1 MADSTVHYFGIRHH
15 GPGCARSLHAAL
27 AALQPNC
34 LLIEGPPDADGLL
47 PFVTHA
53 GLCPPVALLVHSP
66 DDMHASAFYP
76 FAEFS
81 PEWQALQHG
90 VRRGIPTRFID
101 LPQTIRLAQDK
112 IHREKDDATEKIA
125 DDAKAT
131 GANAEKFLE
140 PPAEMVFPQHH
151 DPMDALAHAAGFA
164 DGESWWN
171 HIVEERG
178 DSEDLFAA
186 IHEAMAALR
195 EEWPDDARGPRAAER
210 EMQREAHM
218 RQCIREAVGQGHAR
232 IAVVCGAW
240 HVPALQ
246 AKHTAK
252 ADAALLKG
260 LPKIKV
266 SATWVPWTYRH
277 LTWASG
283 YGAGVDSPGW
293 YDYLWQRGQGGE
305 DVGASRVAASPA
317 AASPAVA
324 SRASG
329 WLARV
334 ARLLREH
341 QLDCSSA
348 HVIEASRLSDTL
360 AALRGRAEPGLE
372 ELNEAVRTVICM
384 GASAPLELIHRAL
397 TVSDRMGQVPPEVPA
412 VPLQRDIEQAQK
424 SLRLKPEA
432 LERTLD
438 LDLRNANDLARSHL
452 LHRLRLLGIRW
463 GEPARSDRANRGTF
477 RETWRLQWQPEFAL
491 RIIEATR
498 FGPTVELAANACV
511 AEQCASLT
519 RLDALAE
526 LVDTVL
532 LADLGTAVQA
542 VSHALQTQAAITGDA
557 VQLISAVPPLAR
569 VFRYGSVRQMDGDLL
584 AKILDGLITRGAIGL
599 PLACHSL
606 DDSAAEA
613 LRDTLL
619 PAHDA
624 VGLRDSAEPSQ
635 AWQQA
640 LHQIAVGDA
649 CHALLRGLCCRLL
662 LDAGHI
668 DQAQAAV
675 QLSRNL
681 SAGALPL
688 EAAQWLDGFLNRNA
702 MVLLHDAAV
711 WSLVDAWLAEL
722 VDAHFLQVVPLLR
735 RSFANFS
742 QSERREL
749 GARAAH
755 GVKAAPVVVASDGDA
770 VRAALPVP
778 TLRLL
783 LGLPA

>member
-27 AALQPNC
+27 DALQPDC

-53 GLCPPVALLVHSP
+53 GLQPPVALLVYSP
-66 DDMHASAFYP
+66 DDTQASAFYP

-90 VRRGIPTRFID
+90 VQRGIPTRFID
-101 LPQTIRLAQDK
+101 LPQAVRLAQDK
-112 IHREKDDATEKIA
+112 LYREKEDAIEKIA
-125 DDAKAT
+125 TSADVT
-131 GANAEKFLE
+131 GAGAEKGLE
-140 PPAEMVFPQHH
+140 SAVEAVFPQHH

-178 DSEDLFAA
+178 DSEDLFTA

-283 YGAGVDSPGW
+283 YGAGVDAPGW
-293 YDYLWQRGQGGE
+293 YDYLWQRSQGGGDAE
-305 DVGASRVAASPA
+305 PSR
-317 AASPAVA
+317 AVV

-334 ARLLREH
+334 ARLLRDH

-348 HVIEASRLSDTL
+348 HIIEASRLSDTL

-372 ELNEAVRTVICM
+372 ELNEAVRTVVCM

-438 LDLRNANDLARSHL
+438 LDLRTANDLARSHL
-452 LHRLRLLGIRW
+452 LHRLRLLSIPW

-511 AEQCASLT
+511 AEQCATLT

-613 LRDTLL
+613 LRETLL

-624 VGLRDSAEPSQ
+624 VGLRDSAEPTQ

-640 LHQIAVGDA
+640 LQQIAVGDA

-668 DQAQAAV
+668 DQAQAAM

-711 WSLVDAWLAEL
+711 WSLVDAWLADL
-722 VDAHFLQVVPLLR
+722 ADAHFLQVVPLLR

-742 QSERREL
+742 QAERREL
-749 GARAAH
+749 GARAAQ
-755 GVKAAPVVVASDGDA
+755 GVKVAPVVVVSEGDA

>member
-1 MADSTVHYFGIRHH
+1 MADSTVHFFGIRHH

-27 AALQPNC
+27 EALQPDC
-34 LLIEGPPDADGLL
+34 LLIEGPPDADALL
-47 PFVTHA
+47 PYVTHA

-66 DDMHASAFYP
+66 DDTQASAFYP
-76 FAEFS
+76 FAAFS

-90 VRRGIPTRFID
+90 VLRGIPTRFID
-101 LPQTIRLAQDK
+101 LPQTVRLAQDK
-112 IHREKDDATEKIA
+112 LHRENGAATENIA
-125 DDAKAT
+125 QNPIGTSASGENDLEVSLDA
-131 GANAEKFLE
+131 
-140 PPAEMVFPQHH
+140 VFPQHH

-178 DSEDLFAA
+178 DGEDLFAA

-195 EEWPDDARGPRAAER
+195 EEWPNDARGPRAAER
-210 EMQREAHM
+210 ELQREAHM
-218 RQCIREAVGQGHAR
+218 RQCVREAVGQGHAR

-293 YDYLWQRGQGGE
+293 YDYLWQRSQGGE
-305 DVGASRVAASPA
+305 VDGASRV

-334 ARLLREH
+334 ARLLRAH

-432 LERTLD
+432 PERTLD
-438 LDLRNANDLARSHL
+438 LDLRTANDLARSHL
-452 LHRLRLLGIRW
+452 LHRLLLLGIPW
-463 GEPARSDRANRGTF
+463 GEPARSERANRGTF
-477 RETWRLQWQPEFAL
+477 RETWRLQWQPDFAL

-526 LVDTVL
+526 LVDAVL

-569 VFRYGSVRQMDGDLL
+569 VFRYGSARQMDGELL
-584 AKILDGLITRGAIGL
+584 AKILDGLIQRGAIGL

-606 DDSAAEA
+606 DDSAAET
-613 LRDTLL
+613 LRNTLL

-640 LHQIAVGDA
+640 LQQIAVGDA

-668 DQAQAAV
+668 DQPQAGV

-681 SAGALPL
+681 SAGAPPL

-711 WSLVDAWLAEL
+711 WSLVDTWLAEL
-722 VDAHFLQVVPLLR
+722 SDAHFLQVVPLLR

-749 GARAAH
+749 GTRAAH
-755 GVKAAPVVVASDGDA
+755 GIKIAPVAAPSEGDA

>member
-15 GPGCARSLHAAL
+15 GPGCARSLRAAL
-27 AALQPNC
+27 EALQPDC
-34 LLIEGPPDADGLL
+34 LLVEGPPDADALL
-47 PFVTHA
+47 PFVTQA

-66 DDMHASAFYP
+66 DDTQASAFYP
-76 FAEFS
+76 FAAFS

-90 VRRGIPTRFID
+90 VGRGIPTRFID
-101 LPQTIRLAQDK
+101 LPQAVRLAQDK
-112 IHREKDDATEKIA
+112 RHREAEDATETIA
-125 DDAKAT
+125 ASADT
-131 GANAEKFLE
+131 TVANTEKDLE
-140 PPAEMVFPQHH
+140 SALESVFPQHH

-178 DSEDLFAA
+178 DSEDLFTA

-210 EMQREAHM
+210 ELQREAHM

-293 YDYLWQRGQGGE
+293 YDYLWQRSQGIG
-305 DVGASRVAASPA
+305 DTAAT
-317 AASPAVA
+317 
-324 SRASG
+324 RASG

-348 HVIEASRLSDTL
+348 HIIEASRLSDTL
-360 AALRGRAEPGLE
+360 ATLRGRAEPGLD

-384 GASAPLELIHRAL
+384 GESAPLQLIHRAL

-438 LDLRNANDLARSHL
+438 LDLRTPNDLARSHL
-452 LHRLRLLGIRW
+452 LHRLRLLSIPW

-498 FGPTVELAANACV
+498 WGPTVELAATACV
-511 AEQCASLT
+511 AEQCATLT

-526 LVDTVL
+526 LVDVVL

-557 VQLISAVPPLAR
+557 IQLISAVPPLAR

-584 AKILDGLITRGAIGL
+584 AHILDGLITRGAIGL

-613 LRDTLL
+613 LREILL

-624 VGLRDSAEPSQ
+624 VGLRDSAEPTQ

-640 LHQIAVGDA
+640 LQQIAEGDA
-649 CHALLRGLCCRLL
+649 CHALLRGRCCRLL
-662 LDAGHI
+662 LDAGQI
-668 DQAQAAV
+668 DQARAAV

-681 SAGALPL
+681 SAGAVPL
-688 EAAQWLDGFLNRNA
+688 EAAQWLEGFLNRNA

-722 VDAHFLQVVPLLR
+722 ADAHFLQVVPLLR

-742 QSERREL
+742 ASERREL
-749 GARAAH
+749 GARAAQ
-755 GVKAAPVVVASDGDA
+755 GIKTAPVWLASEGDA
-770 VRAALPVP
+770 TRAALPVP

-783 LGLPA
+783 LGLPV

>member
-27 AALQPNC
+27 AALQPDC
-34 LLIEGPPDADGLL
+34 LLIEGPPDADALL
-47 PFVTHA
+47 PYVTHA

-66 DDMHASAFYP
+66 DDTHASAFYP

-101 LPQTIRLAQDK
+101 LPQAVRLAQDK
-112 IHREKDDATEKIA
+112 IHREKDSATEKIA
-125 DDAKAT
+125 DDAEAT
-131 GANAEKFLE
+131 GASAEKSLE
-140 PPAEMVFPQHH
+140 PSVETVFPQHH

-246 AKHTAK
+246 AKHLAK

-293 YDYLWQRGQGGE
+293 YDYLWQRSQGGG
-305 DVGASRVAASPA
+305 DVGASPR
-317 AASPAVA
+317 AVV

-334 ARLLREH
+334 ARLLREN

-384 GASAPLELIHRAL
+384 GASAPLQLIHRAL

-438 LDLRNANDLARSHL
+438 LDLRNTNDLARSHL

-606 DDSAAEA
+606 DDSAAET
-613 LRDTLL
+613 LRETLL
-619 PAHDA
+619 PAHEA

-640 LHQIAVGDA
+640 LQQMAVGDA
-649 CHALLRGLCCRLL
+649 CHALLRGLSCRLL

-755 GVKAAPVVVASDGDA
+755 GVKTAPVVAASDGDV

-783 LGLPA
+783 LGLSDAG

>member
-27 AALQPNC
+27 AALQPDC
-34 LLIEGPPDADGLL
+34 LLIEGPPDADALL
-47 PFVTHA
+47 PYVTHA

-66 DDMHASAFYP
+66 DDTHASAFYP

-90 VRRGIPTRFID
+90 VQRGVPTRFID
-101 LPQTIRLAQDK
+101 LPQAVRLAQDK
-112 IHREKDDATEKIA
+112 LHREKNAATEKIA
-125 DDAKAT
+125 GHADST
-131 GANAEKFLE
+131 GASAEKDLE
-140 PPAEMVFPQHH
+140 VSAETVFPQHH

-195 EEWPDDARGPRAAER
+195 EEWPIDARGPRAAER

-246 AKHTAK
+246 AKHTVK

-260 LPKIKV
+260 MPKIKV

-293 YDYLWQRGQGGE
+293 YDYLWQRSQGGE
-305 DVGASRVAASPA
+305 DVGASRV

-334 ARLLREH
+334 ARLLRAH

-452 LHRLRLLGIRW
+452 LHRLRLLSIPW
-463 GEPARSDRANRGTF
+463 GESARSDRANRGTF

-584 AKILDGLITRGAIGL
+584 AKILDGLIARGAIGL

-606 DDSAAEA
+606 DDSAAES

-722 VDAHFLQVVPLLR
+722 VDAHFVQVVPLLR

-749 GARAAH
+749 GTRAAH
-755 GVKAAPVVVASDGDA
+755 GIKIAPVAAPSEGDA

-783 LGLPA
+783 LGLSA

>member
-15 GPGCARSLHAAL
+15 GSGCARSLHAAL
-27 AALQPNC
+27 ATLQPDC
-34 LLIEGPPDADGLL
+34 LLIEGPPDADALL
-47 PFVTHA
+47 PYVTHA

-66 DDMHASAFYP
+66 DDTQASAFYP

-90 VRRGIPTRFID
+90 MQRGIPTRFID
-101 LPQTIRLAQDK
+101 LPQAVRLAQDK
-112 IHREKDDATEKIA
+112 IHREKDHATENITNDVDAT
-125 DDAKAT
+125 
-131 GANAEKFLE
+131 GSNAEKE
-140 PPAEMVFPQHH
+140 PDLPVEPVPQPRH
-151 DPMDALAHAAGFA
+151 DPMDELAHAAGFS

-178 DSEDLFAA
+178 ESEDLFAA

-195 EEWPDDARGPRAAER
+195 EVWPDDTRGPRAVER

-246 AKHTAK
+246 AKHTTK
-252 ADAALLKG
+252 ADSAVLKG

-293 YDYLWQRGQGGE
+293 YDYLWQRSQGGHRVE
-305 DVGASRVAASPA
+305 ASH
-317 AASPAVA
+317 AVV

-360 AALRGRAEPGLE
+360 AALRGRSEPGLE
-372 ELNEAVRTVICM
+372 ELNEAVRTVIFL

-412 VPLQRDIEQAQK
+412 VPLQRSIEQSQK

-511 AEQCASLT
+511 AEQCATLT
-519 RLDALAE
+519 DLGALAE

-532 LADLGTAVQA
+532 LADLGTAVQD
-542 VSHALQTQAAITGDA
+542 VSHALQNQAAVTGDA
-557 VQLISAVPPLAR
+557 VQLVGAVPPLAR
-569 VFRYGSVRQMDGDLL
+569 VFRYGSVRQMDGALL

-613 LRDTLL
+613 MRDTLL

-624 VGLRDSAEPSQ
+624 VALRDSAGPSL

-640 LHQIAVGDA
+640 LQQIAVGDA

-668 DQAQAAV
+668 DQAQAAM

-688 EAAQWLDGFLNRNA
+688 QAAQWLDGFLNRNA
-702 MVLLHDAAV
+702 MVLLHDDGV

-722 VDAHFLQVVPLLR
+722 ADAHFLQVVPLLR

-749 GARAAH
+749 GARATH
-755 GVKAAPVVVASDGDA
+755 GVKAAPVVAASQVDA

>member
-1 MADSTVHYFGIRHH
+1 MAESTVHYFGIRHH

-27 AALQPNC
+27 AALQPDC
-34 LLIEGPPDADGLL
+34 LLIEGPPDADALL
-47 PFVTHA
+47 SYVTHV

-66 DDMHASAFYP
+66 DDTHASAFYP

-90 VRRGIPTRFID
+90 VGRGIPTRFID
-101 LPQTIRLAQDK
+101 LPQAVRLAQDK
-112 IHREKDDATEKIA
+112 LHRAQDATENIA
-125 DDAKAT
+125 GDEGGTRAT
-131 GANAEKFLE
+131 AEKPIE
-140 PPAEMVFPQHH
+140 DPEETVFPQHH

-171 HIVEERG
+171 QLVEERG

-195 EEWPDDARGPRAAER
+195 EEWPDDARGPRAAAR

-218 RQCIREAVGQGHAR
+218 RQCVREAVGQGHAR

-246 AKHTAK
+246 AKHTVK

-277 LTWASG
+277 LTSDSG
-283 YGAGVDSPGW
+283 YGAGVDAPGW
-293 YDYLWQRGQGGE
+293 YDYLWTRGDAGRE
-305 DVGASRVAASPA
+305 PVVT
-317 AASPAVA
+317 
-324 SRASG
+324 RASG

-334 ARLLREH
+334 ARLLRQH

-348 HVIEASRLSDTL
+348 HVIEASRLADTL

-384 GASAPLELIHRAL
+384 GQSAPLDLIERAL
-397 TVSDRMGQVPPEVPA
+397 TVSDRMGQVPPDVPA

-438 LDLRNANDLARSHL
+438 LDLRTPNDLARSHL
-452 LHRLRLLGIRW
+452 LHRLRLLGIAW

-498 FGPTVELAANACV
+498 CGPTVELAANACV

-569 VFRYGSVRQMDGDLL
+569 VFRYGSVRQMDGALL
-584 AKILDGLITRGAIGL
+584 AQILDGLITRGAIGL
-599 PLACHSL
+599 PLACQSL
-606 DDSAAEA
+606 DDSAAET

-624 VGLRDSAEPSQ
+624 VALRDSAEPSL

-640 LHQIAVGDA
+640 LQQIAVGDA

-662 LDAGHI
+662 MDGGFI
-668 DQAQAAV
+668 DQDEAST

-681 SAGALPL
+681 SSGALPL

-711 WSLVDAWLAEL
+711 WGLVDGWLAEL
-722 VDAHFLQVVPLLR
+722 GDAHFLQVVPLLR
-735 RSFANFS
+735 RSFAHFS

-749 GARAAH
+749 GARAAQ
-755 GVKAAPVVVASDGDA
+755 GVKVASGAAVSEVSEEDA

>member
-1 MADSTVHYFGIRHH
+1 MNSATPVPPSTLHYFGIRHH
-15 GPGCARSLHAAL
+15 GPGCARSLRAAL
-27 AALQPNC
+27 EALQPDC
-34 LLIEGPPDADGLL
+34 LLVEGPPDADALL
-47 PFVTHA
+47 PFVTQA

-66 DDMHASAFYP
+66 DDTQASAFYP
-76 FAEFS
+76 FAAFS
-81 PEWQALQHG
+81 PEWQALQHAVG
-90 VRRGIPTRFID
+90 RGIPTRFID
-101 LPQTIRLAQDK
+101 LPQAVRLAQDK
-112 IHREKDDATEKIA
+112 RHREAEDATETIA
-125 DDAKAT
+125 A
-131 GANAEKFLE
+131 GADTTVANTEKDLE
-140 PPAEMVFPQHH
+140 SALESVFPQHH

-178 DSEDLFAA
+178 DSEDLFTA

-210 EMQREAHM
+210 ELQREAHM

-293 YDYLWQRGQGGE
+293 YDYLWQRSQGIG
-305 DVGASRVAASPA
+305 DTAAT
-317 AASPAVA
+317 
-324 SRASG
+324 RASG

-348 HVIEASRLSDTL
+348 HIIEASRLSDTL
-360 AALRGRAEPGLE
+360 AALRGRAEPGLD

-384 GASAPLELIHRAL
+384 GESAPLQLIHRAL

-438 LDLRNANDLARSHL
+438 LDLRTPNDLARSHL
-452 LHRLRLLGIRW
+452 LHRLRLLSIPW

-498 FGPTVELAANACV
+498 WGPTVELAATACV
-511 AEQCASLT
+511 AEQCATLT

-526 LVDTVL
+526 LVDVVL

-557 VQLISAVPPLAR
+557 IQLISAVPPLAR

-584 AKILDGLITRGAIGL
+584 AHILDGLITRGAIGL

-613 LRDTLL
+613 LRETLL

-624 VGLRDSAEPSQ
+624 VGLRDSAEPTQ

-640 LHQIAVGDA
+640 LQQIAEGDA

-681 SAGALPL
+681 SAGAVPL
-688 EAAQWLDGFLNRNA
+688 EAAQWLEGFLNRNA

-722 VDAHFLQVVPLLR
+722 ADAHFLQVVPLLR

-742 QSERREL
+742 ASERREL
-749 GARAAH
+749 GARATQ
-755 GVKAAPVVVASDGDA
+755 GIKTAPVLVASDGDA
-770 VRAALPVP
+770 TRAALPVP

>member
-15 GPGCARSLHAAL
+15 GPGCARSLHVAL
-27 AALQPNC
+27 AALQPDC
-34 LLIEGPPDADGLL
+34 LLIEGPPDADALL

-53 GLCPPVALLVHSP
+53 GLQPPVALLVHSP
-66 DDMHASAFYP
+66 DDTQASAFYP
-76 FAEFS
+76 FAAFS

-90 VRRGIPTRFID
+90 VQRGIPTRFID
-101 LPQTIRLAQDK
+101 LPQAVRLAQDK
-112 IHREKDDATEKIA
+112 LYREKEDAIEKIA
-125 DDAKAT
+125 VSADVTEA
-131 GANAEKFLE
+131 GVEKELE
-140 PPAEMVFPQHH
+140 SAVEAVFPQHH

-171 HIVEERG
+171 QLVEERG
-178 DSEDLFAA
+178 NSEDLFAA

-195 EEWPDDARGPRAAER
+195 EEWPDDARGSRAAER
-210 EMQREAHM
+210 ELQREAHM

-293 YDYLWQRGQGGE
+293 YDYLWQRSQSGGE
-305 DVGASRVAASPA
+305 
-317 AASPAVA
+317 AVA
-324 SRASG
+324 TRASG

-334 ARLLREH
+334 ARLLRDH

-348 HVIEASRLSDTL
+348 HIIEASRLSDTL

-372 ELNEAVRTVICM
+372 ELNEAVRTVVCM
-384 GASAPLELIHRAL
+384 GASAPLELIRRAL

-432 LERTLD
+432 LERTLN
-438 LDLRNANDLARSHL
+438 LDLRTANDLARSHL
-452 LHRLRLLGIRW
+452 LHRLRLLSIPW

-511 AEQCASLT
+511 AEQCATLT
-519 RLDALAE
+519 RLDTLAE

-613 LRDTLL
+613 LRETLL
-619 PAHDA
+619 PAYDA
-624 VGLRDSAEPSQ
+624 VGLRDSAEPTQ

-640 LHQIAVGDA
+640 LQQIAVGDA

-688 EAAQWLDGFLNRNA
+688 
-702 MVLLHDAAV
+702 
-711 WSLVDAWLAEL
+711 
-722 VDAHFLQVVPLLR
+722 
-735 RSFANFS
+735 RSGWTVS
-742 QSERREL
+742 
-749 GARAAH
+749 
-755 GVKAAPVVVASDGDA
+755 
-770 VRAALPVP
+770 
-778 TLRLL
+778 
-783 LGLPA
+783 

>member
-27 AALQPNC
+27 AALQPDC
-34 LLIEGPPDADGLL
+34 LLIEGPPDADALL
-47 PFVTHA
+47 PYVTHA

-66 DDMHASAFYP
+66 DDTHASAFYP
-76 FAEFS
+76 FAKFS

-90 VRRGIPTRFID
+90 VQRGIPTRFID
-101 LPQTIRLAQDK
+101 LPQAVRLAQDK
-112 IHREKDDATEKIA
+112 IYREKDSATEKIA
-125 DDAKAT
+125 DDAESTRASV
-131 GANAEKFLE
+131 EKDLE
-140 PPAEMVFPQHH
+140 PPGETVFPQHH

-218 RQCIREAVGQGHAR
+218 RQCVREAVGQGHAR

-266 SATWVPWTYRH
+266 STTWVPWTYRH

-293 YDYLWQRGQGGE
+293 YDYLWQRGQGGG
-305 DVGASRVAASPA
+305 DVGASR
-317 AASPAVA
+317 AVV

-412 VPLQRDIEQAQK
+412 VPLQRDIEQTQK

-606 DDSAAEA
+606 DDSAAET
-613 LRDTLL
+613 LRETLL

-624 VGLRDSAEPSQ
+624 VALRDSAEPSQ

-640 LHQIAVGDA
+640 LQQIAVGDA

-668 DQAQAAV
+668 DQTQAAM

-711 WSLVDAWLAEL
+711 WSLVDTWLAEL

-755 GVKAAPVVVASDGDA
+755 GVKAAPVVVASEGDA

>member
-1 MADSTVHYFGIRHH
+1 MADTTVHYFGIRHH
-15 GPGCARSLHAAL
+15 GPGCARSLDAAL
-27 AALQPNC
+27 ASLQPDC
-34 LLIEGPPDADGLL
+34 LLIEGPPDADALIH
-47 PFVTHA
+47 FVTQSE
-53 GLCPPVALLVHSP
+53 LSPPVALLVHSP
-66 DDMHASAFYP
+66 DDSQASAFYP

-81 PEWQALQHG
+81 PEWLALKHG
-90 VRRGIPTRFID
+90 VRRSIPTRFID
-101 LPQTIRLAQDK
+101 LPQAVRLAQEK
-112 IHREKDDATEKIA
+112 QYREQDAELEKISNEVDGDSA
-125 DDAKAT
+125 
-131 GANAEKFLE
+131 
-140 PPAEMVFPQHH
+140 PPSASDNPIEAAVHAH
-151 DPMDALAHAAGFA
+151 RSDPMDALAHAAGFA

-178 DSEDLFAA
+178 NSEDLFAA

-195 EEWPDDARGPRAAER
+195 EEWPDDARGPRAALR
-210 EMQREAHM
+210 ESQREAHM
-218 RQCIREAVGQGHAR
+218 RQCIREAVSQGHAR

-252 ADAALLKG
+252 ADASLLRG

-277 LTWASG
+277 LTWSSG
-283 YGAGVDSPGW
+283 YGAGVEAPGW
-293 YDYLWQRGQGGE
+293 YDYLWRRT
-305 DVGASRVAASPA
+305 DSDSALSP
-317 AASPAVA
+317 

-329 WLARV
+329 WLSRV

-348 HVIEASRLSDTL
+348 HVIEASRLADTL
-360 AALRGRAEPGLE
+360 VALRGRAEPGLD
-372 ELNEAVRTVICM
+372 ELDEAIRTVICM
-384 GASAPLELIHRAL
+384 GEAAPLELIRRAL
-397 TVSDRMGQVPPEVPA
+397 SVSDRMGSVPTEVPA

-432 LERTLD
+432 LERTLE

-452 LHRLRLLGIRW
+452 LHRLRLLGIHW
-463 GEPARSDRANRGTF
+463 GEQARGGKGNRGTF

-511 AEQCASLT
+511 AEQCSTLT

-532 LADLGTAVQA
+532 LANLDTAVQA
-542 VSHALQTQAAITGDA
+542 VSSALQTQAAITGDA

-569 VFRYGSVRQMDGDLL
+569 VFRYGSVRQMDGDML
-584 AKILDGLITRGAIGL
+584 AHILDGLIVRGAIGL
-599 PLACHSL
+599 PLSCHSL
-606 DDSAAEA
+606 DDSAAHT

-619 PAHDA
+619 PAHEA
-624 VGLRDSAEPSQ
+624 VALRDSVEALQ

-640 LHQIAVGDA
+640 LQQIALGDA

-662 LDAGHI
+662 LDSGALDH
-668 DQAQAAV
+668 AQTAE
-675 QLSRNL
+675 QLSRNM
-681 SAGALPL
+681 SAGSLPL
-688 EAAQWLDGFLNRNA
+688 DAAQWLEGFLNRNA
-702 MVLLHDAAV
+702 MVLLHDATV
-711 WSLVDAWLAEL
+711 WTLVDAWLSTL
-722 VDAHFLQVVPLLR
+722 VDDHFLQVVPLLR
-735 RSFANFS
+735 RSFSTFS
-742 QSERREL
+742 ATERQAL
-749 GARAAH
+749 GVRASR
-755 GVKAAPVVVASDGDA
+755 GVQATVAAPTVECDL
-770 VRAALPVP
+770 VRAAMPIP

-783 LGLPA
+783 MGLPV

>member
-27 AALQPNC
+27 ATLQPDC
-34 LLIEGPPDADGLL
+34 LLIEGPPDADALL
-47 PFVTHA
+47 PYVTHA

-66 DDMHASAFYP
+66 DDTHASAFYP
-76 FAEFS
+76 FVAFS

-90 VRRGIPTRFID
+90 VLRGIPTRFID
-101 LPQTIRLAQDK
+101 LPQAIRLAQDK
-112 IHREKDDATEKIA
+112 IHREKDTATEKIA
-125 DDAKAT
+125 DDAEAT
-131 GANAEKFLE
+131 GASAEKSLE
-140 PPAEMVFPQHH
+140 PSAETVFPQHH

-195 EEWPDDARGPRAAER
+195 EEWPEEARGPRAAER
-210 EMQREAHM
+210 EAQREAHM

-283 YGAGVDSPGW
+283 YGAGVDAPGW
-293 YDYLWQRGQGGE
+293 YDYLWQRAQGGGGVE
-305 DVGASRVAASPA
+305 ASRAGASR
-317 AASPAVA
+317 AVA

-329 WLARV
+329 WLTRV
-334 ARLLREH
+334 ARLLRQH

-360 AALRGRAEPGLE
+360 AALRGRAEPGLD

-452 LHRLRLLGIRW
+452 LHRLRLLGIAW

-584 AKILDGLITRGAIGL
+584 AQILDGLITRGAIGL

-606 DDSAAEA
+606 DDSAAES

-624 VGLRDSAEPSQ
+624 VGLRDSVEPSQ

-668 DQAQAAV
+668 DQAEAAM

-755 GVKAAPVVVASDGDA
+755 GVKAAAVVAVSEGDS
-770 VRAALPVP
+770 VRAALPVA

-783 LGLPA
+783 LGLS

>member
-15 GPGCARSLHAAL
+15 GPGCARSLRAAL
-27 AALQPNC
+27 TVLQPDC
-34 LLIEGPPDADGLL
+34 LLIEGPPDADALL
-47 PFVTHA
+47 PYVTHA

-66 DDMHASAFYP
+66 DDTHASAFYP

-90 VRRGIPTRFID
+90 VLRGIPTRFID
-101 LPQTIRLAQDK
+101 LPQAVRLAQDK
-112 IHREKDDATEKIA
+112 IYREKDNATEKIA
-125 DDAKAT
+125 DDTDAT
-131 GANAEKFLE
+131 RASDEKSLE
-140 PPAEMVFPQHH
+140 VSEETVFPQHH

-218 RQCIREAVGQGHAR
+218 RQCVREAVGQGHAR

-293 YDYLWQRGQGGE
+293 YDYLWQRSQSGG
-305 DVGASRVAASPA
+305 DVG
-317 AASPAVA
+317 A

-334 ARLLREH
+334 ARLLRAH

-606 DDSAAEA
+606 DDSAAET

-640 LHQIAVGDA
+640 LQQIAVGDA

-735 RSFANFS
+735 RSFSNFS

-755 GVKAAPVVVASDGDA
+755 GVKVTPVVAASEGDA

-783 LGLPA
+783 LGLPV

>member
-27 AALQPNC
+27 ATLQPDC
-34 LLIEGPPDADGLL
+34 LLIEGPPDADALL
-47 PFVTHA
+47 PYVTHA

-66 DDMHASAFYP
+66 DDTHASAFYP

-90 VRRGIPTRFID
+90 VLRGIPTRFID
-101 LPQTIRLAQDK
+101 LPQAIRLAQDK
-112 IHREKDDATEKIA
+112 IHREKDAATEKIA
-125 DDAKAT
+125 NEVDAT
-131 GANAEKFLE
+131 GAIAENGLE
-140 PPAEMVFPQHH
+140 PSGEAVYPQHH
-151 DPMDALAHAAGFA
+151 DPMDALAHAVGFA

-293 YDYLWQRGQGGE
+293 YDYLWQRGQGGR
-305 DVGASRVAASPA
+305 DVGASR
-317 AASPAVA
+317 AVV

-334 ARLLREH
+334 ARLLRAH

-569 VFRYGSVRQMDGDLL
+569 VFRYGCVRQMDGDLL

-606 DDSAAEA
+606 DDSAAET

-755 GVKAAPVVVASDGDA
+755 GVKVAPVIAVSEGDA

-783 LGLPA
+783 LGLPV

>member
-27 AALQPNC
+27 GALQPDW
-34 LLIEGPPDADGLL
+34 LLIEGPPDADALL
-47 PFVTHA
+47 PYVTHV

-66 DDMHASAFYP
+66 DDTHASAFYP
-76 FAEFS
+76 FAAFS

-90 VRRGIPTRFID
+90 VQRGIPTRFID
-101 LPQTIRLAQDK
+101 LPQAVRLAQDK
-112 IHREKDDATEKIA
+112 LHREEDAATEKIA
-125 DDAKAT
+125 GHADST
-131 GANAEKFLE
+131 GASGQKGLEVSAET
-140 PPAEMVFPQHH
+140 VFPQHH

-171 HIVEERG
+171 QLVEERG

-210 EMQREAHM
+210 ELQREAHM
-218 RQCIREAVGQGHAR
+218 RQCIREAMGQGHAR

-293 YDYLWQRGQGGE
+293 YDYLWQRGQSGR
-305 DVGASRVAASPA
+305 DVGASH
-317 AASPAVA
+317 AVV

-334 ARLLREH
+334 ARLLRQH

-384 GASAPLELIHRAL
+384 GASAPLELIRRAL

-438 LDLRNANDLARSHL
+438 LDLRTTNDLARSHL

-606 DDSAAEA
+606 DDSAAET
-613 LRDTLL
+613 LRETLL

-662 LDAGHI
+662 LDGGHI

-722 VDAHFLQVVPLLR
+722 VDAHFVQVVPLLR
-735 RSFANFS
+735 RSFSNFS

-755 GVKAAPVVVASDGDA
+755 GVKIAPVSAPTEGDA
-770 VRAALPVP
+770 ARAALPVP

-783 LGLPA
+783 LGLPALSSN

>member
-27 AALQPNC
+27 ASLQPDC
-34 LLIEGPPDADGLL
+34 LLIEGPPDADALL

-66 DDMHASAFYP
+66 DDTHASAFYP

-90 VRRGIPTRFID
+90 VQRGIPTRFID
-101 LPQTIRLAQDK
+101 LPQAVRLAQDK
-112 IHREKDDATEKIA
+112 LYREKEDAIEKIA
-125 DDAKAT
+125 VGADVT
-131 GANAEKFLE
+131 GADAEKGLE
-140 PPAEMVFPQHH
+140 SAMEAVFPQHH

-293 YDYLWQRGQGGE
+293 YDYLWQRSQGGG
-305 DVGASRVAASPA
+305 DVGT
-317 AASPAVA
+317 SPAVA

-438 LDLRNANDLARSHL
+438 LDLRNTNDLARSHL

-463 GEPARSDRANRGTF
+463 GELARSDRANRGTF

-491 RIIEATR
+491 RIIEATH

-606 DDSAAEA
+606 DDSAAET

-668 DQAQAAV
+668 AQAQAAV

-722 VDAHFLQVVPLLR
+722 ADAHFLQVVPLLR

-749 GARAAH
+749 GGRAAH
-755 GVKAAPVVVASDGDA
+755 GVKPVPAIAPSEGDA
-770 VRAALPVP
+770 ARAALPVP